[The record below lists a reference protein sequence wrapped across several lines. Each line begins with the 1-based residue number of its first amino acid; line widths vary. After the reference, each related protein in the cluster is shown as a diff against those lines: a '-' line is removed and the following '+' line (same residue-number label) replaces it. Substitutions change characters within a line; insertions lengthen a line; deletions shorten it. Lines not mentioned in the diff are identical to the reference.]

1 MRPAK
6 ITSGFSFSAACV
18 IAFLQLPAWGH
29 AAERA
34 SPQSF
39 ETKSW
44 TWDDAITTAIAQ
56 HPRIRIAEQDVVSS
70 EALVKQIESA
80 SYPQVTG
87 LFANSAGNT
96 RVLANLGISGSLP
109 KPTNYLTTPGLRVDF
124 LITDFGHTAHSI
136 LAQKALVRSAQ
147 QAMLASKALTIL
159 TVQQAYLNCLKQQR
173 LVQVA
178 REVLA
183 ERELIR
189 RQTEIF
195 YRRDLRSKL
204 DLDFATVETT
214 RAELTLVK
222 AENDLEA
229 AFALLGN
236 AIGQPKPARPSQ
248 TSTPPLKASLASID
262 SLFQEALEQRP
273 ELLGGRDRQQA
284 AAEALKAAKALRFGS
299 VTAIGT
305 AAYTWWGREERP
317 SGKEISNPGAQLGW
331 YGLGGTSA
339 LPLYTGGRISGQIEE
354 AQARQREV
362 DAGTQSLA
370 NQIVLQ
376 VAQAYFSR
384 VTAQQ
389 QIAVAEERVAVAPA
403 ARTPARDRSKTG
415 LGSILDVVTATSDLL
430 AAEVGLAESQYELQA
445 SEAALAYA
453 TGAAYGR
460 Y

>member
-389 QIAVAEERVAVAPA
+389 QIAVAEERVAVARAGPTR
-403 ARTPARDRSKTG
+403 ARPPDKTRR
-415 LGSILDVVTATSDLL
+415 GSILDVVTATSDLL